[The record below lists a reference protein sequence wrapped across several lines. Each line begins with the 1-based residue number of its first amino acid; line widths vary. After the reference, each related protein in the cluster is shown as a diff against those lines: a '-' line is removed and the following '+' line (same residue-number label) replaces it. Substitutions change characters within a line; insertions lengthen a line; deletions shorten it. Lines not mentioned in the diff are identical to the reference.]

1 MTSPAFNNSLRPLPA
16 VGFAPTVPRLLA
28 RAVEAYSE
36 QEYLITPAGR
46 ITFGEAERR
55 SAELARQLIGLG
67 AGKGTRIGIVYPSSP
82 EFVVAFLAAARV
94 GALAV
99 LIPSTVKGPE
109 LRTALR
115 LSDAA
120 IAVAPGRI
128 LNRDALSLFEEA
140 VEGLS
145 TAGMRLFLPSAPSL
159 RHVLI
164 EGAEQRPWSTP
175 LAPPPAEITP
185 ELLAHVEAEVHPSDE
200 LLMLW
205 TSGSAADPKGVV
217 HTHGAAVRKVAPQ
230 VGLGLRPSSPGRVFT
245 TMPLFWVGGPQSL
258 LGALYSGAAILCQER
273 FDSGEALDLI
283 RRERGDS
290 IVGWRFMMERI
301 KSDPQWV
308 SDPLDVEPVV
318 VSTVSSRGDSPNL
331 GMTETLGL
339 HLPGDNFE
347 YKVVDPATGLNV
359 ADGEEG
365 EFRVRGL
372 TLMSRIYKRER
383 EETLDRDGYYPTGDK
398 GYIENGKI
406 FFTGRYSE
414 IIKTSGA
421 NVSPSEVEKVIGRF
435 PEVETVVVYGRA
447 SDRGQDVVAALSLRP
462 GAVLT
467 GDEVVSRCRAELSG
481 YKVPRIVHVLP
492 PGGIPMLAGG
502 KPDRRA
508 VRAGSY
514 ALPVSGH
521 GQAVRT

>member
-1 MTSPAFNNSLRPLPA
+1 MTSQAFNSSFRPLPD
-16 VGFAPTVPRLLA
+16 VGIAATVPRLLA
-28 RAVEAYSE
+28 QAVEAYAE
-36 QEYLITPAGR
+36 QDYLITPAGR
-46 ITFGEAERR
+46 ITFQEAERR
-55 SAELARQLIGLG
+55 SAELGRQLIGLG
-67 AGKGTRIGIVYPSSP
+67 AGKGTRIAIVYPSSP
-82 EFVVAFLAAARV
+82 EFVVAFLAAARI

-99 LIPSTVKGPE
+99 LVPSTVKAPE

-120 IAVAPGRI
+120 IAMAPDRI
-128 LNRDALSLFEEA
+128 VNRDTLSLFEEA
-140 VEGLS
+140 VAGLS
-145 TAGMRLFLPSAPSL
+145 PSGGPLFLPSAPFL

-164 EGAEQRPWSTP
+164 EGAEQRSWSTP
-175 LAPPPAEITP
+175 VAPPPAAVTP
-185 ELLAHVEAEVHPSDE
+185 ELLAQVEAEVHPSDE
-200 LLMLW
+200 LLMIW

-258 LGALYSGAAILCQER
+258 LGALYSGATILCQER
-273 FDSGEALDLI
+273 FDSGEALNLI
-283 RRERGDS
+283 RRERADS

-308 SDPLDVEPVV
+308 SDPLDVEQAV

-347 YKVVDPATGLNV
+347 YKVVDPDTGLNV

-365 EFRVRGL
+365 EFRIRGL
-372 TLMSRIYKRER
+372 TLMNRLYKRER

-398 GYIENGKI
+398 GYLENGTI

-421 NVSPSEVEKVIGRF
+421 NVSPSEVEKVISRF
-435 PEVETVVVYGRA
+435 PEVETVVVYGQA

-462 GAVLT
+462 GTVLT
-467 GDEVVSRCRAELSG
+467 GDEIISRCRAELSG

-492 PGGIPMLAGG
+492 AGGIPMLAGG

-508 VRAGSY
+508 VRAGNY
-514 ALPVSGH
+514 AAHVPDY
-521 GQAVRT
+521 GQAV